1 MDFYEVKLNS
11 IPKIKFACS
20 VESYNYKNSFP
31 HTPGL
36 IEISVCE
43 EGTILQEYSD
53 LTVKTVTP
61 GMVCTTLKDDTFT
74 SSSAVGVLQKHTTAG
89 IVADYEY
96 KLHSGEK
103 FDLNKLN
110 ESVKKNRTILLPK
123 RWNLHNKHEEVT
135 EIIKDI
141 SYAHTTA
148 NPCGGLNALSKWY
161 HLAEVLTDMVF
172 KTISGIGC
180 TFSLTTENYVNS
192 AKKYI
197 MENKSKSLSVEEI
210 ADHIGISG
218 GYLHKIFKEITG
230 MTVIEYINL
239 YKINLVKQYV
249 KSSNISLKE
258 AAYQVGI
265 DDPSYLSRLFKK
277 TAGISFREYCNKNI
291 RL

>member
-1 MDFYEVKLNS
+1 MDFYEIKLNS

-36 IEISVCE
+36 IEISVCQ
-43 EGTILQEYSD
+43 EGTIVQEYSD
-53 LTVKTVTP
+53 STTKTVTP
-61 GMVCTTLKDDTFT
+61 GMVCTTLKDDTFK
-74 SSSAVGVLQKHTTAG
+74 SYSAAGTLQKHTTAG

-96 KLHSGEK
+96 TLHSGEK
-103 FDLNKLN
+103 FDLNELS
-110 ESVKKNRTILLPK
+110 ESVRKNRTILLPNQ
-123 RWNLHNKHEEVT
+123 WNLHNKYDEVT
-135 EIIKDI
+135 EVLKEI

-172 KTISGIGC
+172 KAISG
-180 TFSLTTENYVNS
+180 LTSASSSTAENYITS

-210 ADHIGISG
+210 ANHIGISG

-230 MTVIEYINL
+230 VSPSQ
-239 YKINLVKQYV
+239 YK
-249 KSSNISLKE
+249 
-258 AAYQVGI
+258 
-265 DDPSYLSRLFKK
+265 
-277 TAGISFREYCNKNI
+277 
-291 RL
+291 